1 MCNSWAEF
9 SHEWNATQGNF
20 SVSLEA
26 LRYLYNSY
34 HKNYSKT
41 FSLSSLAYL
50 YLRLYC
56 CLFSIFNFNEER
68 LPSPLALSNVA
79 QEGV

>member
-1 MCNSWAEF
+1 MLTFQFLLKHYDNCTIRIIKIILNW
-9 SHEWNATQGNF
+9 
-20 SVSLEA
+20 
-26 LRYLYNSY
+26 
-34 HKNYSKT
+34 

-50 YLRLYC
+50 YLRLHC

-79 QEGV
+79 QEGA